1 MTTNPNA
8 SSSTTSSSGATST
21 SPPNITLS
29 TDQFRI
35 LVQSLLQE
43 ARDQPATQ
51 PPVQV
56 PRREDIDHRDD
67 FPSYGHDHAIRDR
80 PTAKDYFPTLQ
91 ELEFSPL
98 LDQSTDPEDFSF
110 FETRDPD
117 RVNRTTNYAV
127 FPFHATQKYAP
138 RPLAT
143 DARHSKLTKEVDSHF
158 VKAQKGT
165 AHLTRPLDL
174 LLHQCLQTDDYEEV
188 LELLMYHAAELNESR
203 NHFLRKD
210 RGLPQKETVTP
221 ILSLKTIAEERK
233 AFNAINKTMGFNNGN
248 NNNNNN
254 NSNNNNNG
262 NWNQNNRNSSQR
274 QGNNQQQRN
283 NFAHNK
289 NSNSFNNN
297 NGNNNRSINTTT
309 HSDQG
314 KGNNR
319 GQSRGR
325 SQSRYQGQQ

>member
-1 MTTNPNA
+1 
-8 SSSTTSSSGATST
+8 
-21 SPPNITLS
+21 
-29 TDQFRI
+29 
-35 LVQSLLQE
+35 
-43 ARDQPATQ
+43 
-51 PPVQV
+51 
-56 PRREDIDHRDD
+56 
-67 FPSYGHDHAIRDR
+67 
-80 PTAKDYFPTLQ
+80 
-91 ELEFSPL
+91 
-98 LDQSTDPEDFSF
+98 
-110 FETRDPD
+110 
-117 RVNRTTNYAV
+117 
-127 FPFHATQKYAP
+127 KYAP

-158 VKAQKGT
+158 VKAQKQT

-188 LELLMYHAAELNESR
+188 LELVIAFHRLFRRELMYHAAELNESR

-210 RGLPQKETVTP
+210 RGLPQKEAVTP

-233 AFNAINKTMGFNNGN
+233 AFNAINKTMGFNSGN

-254 NSNNNNNG
+254 SNNNG

-283 NFAHNK
+283 SNFAHNK

-297 NGNNNRSINTTT
+297 NGNNNRSNNPTT

-314 KGNNR
+314 KGYSR

-325 SQSRYQGQQ
+325 SQSRQQGQQ